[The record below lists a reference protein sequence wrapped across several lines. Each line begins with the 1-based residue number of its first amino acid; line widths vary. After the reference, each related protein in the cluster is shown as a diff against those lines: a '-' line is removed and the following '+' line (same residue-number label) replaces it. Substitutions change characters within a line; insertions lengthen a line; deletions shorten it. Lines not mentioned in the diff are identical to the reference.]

1 MSTAHHSVHGTTI
14 DPTDRIGASIRVLRA
29 GQHPD
34 GGYVACPTYP
44 TYRYAWLRD
53 GAFCAY
59 ALGLHGQHCSAAT
72 FHGFVACTLLRHQK
86 LFEAIT
92 TASGNGVTAPHM
104 PPTRYTL
111 TGHLEKSDQLQD
123 NGQPV
128 DPGNPAD
135 SGQAAWPNF
144 QLDGYGTWLWALAQ
158 HVRHGYSL
166 SAGQQEAVALVSHYL
181 QVAGTWSCF
190 DCWEEHQQWRH
201 TSTLGAVIAGL
212 TAAAELIGDNA
223 AAEHADA
230 LHRLLLD
237 EHVRRGAFIKHTRSD
252 GVDASLLWLATPFAV
267 VSADD
272 PIMRRTV
279 ARIVDELTGPSG
291 GIRRYLGDTFYG
303 GGEWVLLTAWL
314 GTHMAAVGD
323 LDGAR
328 QRLNWVESRFTA
340 AGHLPE
346 QVTEHPQAPDM
357 VAPWVTRWGP
367 VATPLLWSHAMHL
380 VLVHS
385 LRNARLSNER
395 GMRPRASSACRTQH
409 DTT

>member
-1 MSTAHHSVHGTTI
+1 MSNAHHPVHATT
-14 DPTDRIGASIRVLRA
+14 TDRTDWVDASIGVLRA
-29 GQHPD
+29 GQHPG

-59 ALGLHGQHCSAAT
+59 AMGLHAKHGSAAA
-72 FHGFVACTLLRHQK
+72 FHGFVARTLLRYQG
-86 LFEAIT
+86 LFEAAT
-92 TASGNGVTAPHM
+92 TAGTHGATVPHL

-111 TGHLEKSDQLQD
+111 TGHLEKPDWLEDS
-123 NGQPV
+123 GQPV
-128 DPGNPAD
+128 NAGKPAD

-158 HVRHGYSL
+158 HVRHGHPL
-166 SAGQQEAVALVSHYL
+166 TTDQQEAAALVSRYL
-181 QVAGTWSCF
+181 QVTGTWNCF

-201 TSTLGAVIAGL
+201 TSTLGAVITGL

-223 AAEHADA
+223 ATEHAGA
-230 LHRLLLD
+230 LHGLLLD
-237 EHVRRGAFIKHTRSD
+237 EHVRDGAFIKHTGND

-267 VSADD
+267 VPADD
-272 PIMRRTV
+272 PIMQRTV

-291 GIRRYLGDTFYG
+291 GVRRYLGDTFYG

-314 GTHMAAVGD
+314 GIHMAAVGD
-323 LDGAR
+323 LNGAC
-328 QRLNWVESRFTA
+328 QRLDWVESLFTA
-340 AGHLPE
+340 NGHLPE
-346 QVTEHPQAPDM
+346 QLTEHPQAPDM

-380 VLVHS
+380 VLVQS
-385 LRNARLSNER
+385 LRDA
-395 GMRPRASSACRTQH
+395 GAVQ
-409 DTT
+409 